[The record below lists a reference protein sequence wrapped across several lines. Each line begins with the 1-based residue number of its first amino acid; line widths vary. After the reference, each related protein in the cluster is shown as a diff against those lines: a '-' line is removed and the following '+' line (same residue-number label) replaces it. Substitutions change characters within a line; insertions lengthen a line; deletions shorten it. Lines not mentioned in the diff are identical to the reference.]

1 MSASKWEDDI
11 SYTKKYKI
19 SMFWY
24 PLLNEKTIMI
34 DILKR
39 IVRSVFLGI
48 VRLALAYVFSKCY
61 IGGHSTNIGFE
72 KRIQIKQDQ

>member
-1 MSASKWEDDI
+1 
-11 SYTKKYKI
+11 
-19 SMFWY
+19 MFWY

-61 IGGHSTNIGFE
+61 IGGHSTNIGSG
-72 KRIQIKQDQ
+72 KRVPISPGTIGMCFQNAILVVIPPI

>member
-1 MSASKWEDDI
+1 M
-11 SYTKKYKI
+11 
-19 SMFWY
+19 
-24 PLLNEKTIMI
+24 NEKTIMI

-61 IGGHSTNIGFE
+61 IGGYSTNIGLG
-72 KRIQIKQDQ
+72 KRVPISPGSIGMCFQNAILVAIPPI

>member
-1 MSASKWEDDI
+1 M
-11 SYTKKYKI
+11 
-19 SMFWY
+19 
-24 PLLNEKTIMI
+24 NEKTIMI

-72 KRIQIKQDQ
+72 KRIQIKLDQ